1 MHPEVDRFHMVI
13 VVVSY
18 PIGLITMVITTGFRE
33 KNKNIVFS
41 FRSVSSYRTPRKQ
54 AFDPKLIV
62 SDAEALNAWERDP
75 LVSRGKCFGTAQGQ
89 GMAPWMG

>member
-1 MHPEVDRFHMVI
+1 
-13 VVVSY
+13 
-18 PIGLITMVITTGFRE
+18 MVITTGFPS
-33 KNKNIVFS
+33 K
-41 FRSVSSYRTPRKQ
+41 SSYFRFGVSLPIAVSPRKQ